1 MKNYEILEVIPL
13 NSTNETN
20 ESIISFKAIPNAF
33 KNADVFEVVTNRNKY
48 IIKIFY
54 QLLWSDKVGYRRVY
68 KTSLYN
74 ILADLNILSTEYDED
89 NCKGGVIEG
98 GYKDNCNE
106 YLNVFNND

>member
-20 ESIISFKAIPNAF
+20 EYIISFQAISNTY
-33 KNADVFEVVTNRNKY
+33 KDADVFEVVTNRNKY
-48 IIKIFY
+48 IIKIY
-54 QLLWSDKVGYRRVY
+54 YRLLWSDKVGFRRVY
-68 KTSLYN
+68 NISLYS
-74 ILADLNILSTEYDED
+74 ILTDLNILSTEYDDD

-106 YLNVFNND
+106 YLNIFNND